1 LKKIFFL
8 TLLLSASL
16 NLFCQVAQIDSL
28 RSIIAK
34 PSNDTALVNAWIAL
48 DNIIYLSDPEQ
59 DEELNQKILR
69 FSEQKL
75 KTEKSKSLIA
85 FYRAKQLIS
94 LNNLGIIHMYR
105 SDNEEA
111 KNFFNRAIELAKA
124 LNNKQKIAAVFNNFG
139 IIYYREGNYS
149 RSIEFYTKALS
160 INEAAG
166 DLKATAAALNNIGNI
181 YKEIGD
187 TAKAL
192 STFQR
197 SLIMGKQAGAKNWE
211 AVSYSA
217 IAEML
222 YDAGKID
229 SAELLFGESMRLNR
243 TIRNT
248 QGFASDLA
256 NLGKI
261 YLQKGMLAEAKEKAD
276 SALVLFR
283 EMKDQRAEGLT
294 LSILG
299 AYYAKKGD
307 LKNAIDFNKR
317 ALKMLMT
324 IGQIQEAEKAADALY
339 KIYKMRPDY
348 KNALEY
354 RELYDQ
360 LHDSLQNEKN
370 TKAVLRQEFKYEY
383 DKQTVLDSLKHVA
396 ELDKKDAELKVKRQ
410 VQISLFAGL
419 ALILVFSGF
428 IFNRFK
434 VTARQNV
441 IIGKQK
447 QEVEQKRHEAETQRA
462 LVEEKN
468 REIVDSI
475 NYAKRLQDAILPPL
489 KLVKEYFPESFIL
502 YKPKDIV
509 AGDFYWFEKR
519 NNILLFAAA
528 DCTGHGVPGAMV
540 SVICNN
546 GLNRSVREYNLLEP
560 GKILDKTR
568 EIVMQEF
575 EKSETEVN
583 DGMDISLCALEGKT
597 LSWAGANNPLW
608 IIRQN
613 ELIEYKPNKQP
624 IGKYTDQKNF
634 TTQQLTLQQGD
645 RIYLFTDGYADQF
658 GGGKGK
664 KFKASNMKQLLLKMQ
679 DKNMEQ
685 QKEIIER
692 AFEDWQGSYDQ
703 VDDVCMIGIRI

>member
-428 IFNRFK
+428 IF
-434 VTARQNV
+434 
-441 IIGKQK
+441 
-447 QEVEQKRHEAETQRA
+447 EQVQSDSSPECDHRKAETG
-462 LVEEKN
+462 
-468 REIVDSI
+468 S
-475 NYAKRLQDAILPPL
+475 
-489 KLVKEYFPESFIL
+489 
-502 YKPKDIV
+502 
-509 AGDFYWFEKR
+509 G
-519 NNILLFAAA
+519 
-528 DCTGHGVPGAMV
+528 T
-540 SVICNN
+540 
-546 GLNRSVREYNLLEP
+546 
-560 GKILDKTR
+560 KT
-568 EIVMQEF
+568 
-575 EKSETEVN
+575 T
-583 DGMDISLCALEGKT
+583 
-597 LSWAGANNPLW
+597 
-608 IIRQN
+608 
-613 ELIEYKPNKQP
+613 
-624 IGKYTDQKNF
+624 
-634 TTQQLTLQQGD
+634 
-645 RIYLFTDGYADQF
+645 
-658 GGGKGK
+658 
-664 KFKASNMKQLLLKMQ
+664 
-679 DKNMEQ
+679 
-685 QKEIIER
+685 
-692 AFEDWQGSYDQ
+692 
-703 VDDVCMIGIRI
+703 